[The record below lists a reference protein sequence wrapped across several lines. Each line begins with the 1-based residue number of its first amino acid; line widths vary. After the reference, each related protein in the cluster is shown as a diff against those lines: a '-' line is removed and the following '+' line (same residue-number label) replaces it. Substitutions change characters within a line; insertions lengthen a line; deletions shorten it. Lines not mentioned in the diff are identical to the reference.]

1 MSSQPPFRVRVRL
14 PSSKQETLNL
24 TRPVTIRVLVEAI
37 KPFVDVE
44 LSQINIKQAYPP
56 KSITLG
62 TPEQWDRDVSEIG
75 ISNGDGLVVSISE
88 NEKKDVSPPSDVKP
102 VETEQPVKSIVAPFQ
117 NPFGGLLGA
126 EKRPLTPSRAE
137 SPTPAKRSR
146 VDEEPPEIPVE
157 GGTVVLR
164 IMEDD
169 NSCMYSLSP
178 PLLITG
184 SMH

>member
-1 MSSQPPFRVRVRL
+1 MSTQPPFRLRLRL
-14 PSSKQETLNL
+14 PSSKQETLSL
-24 TRPVTIRVLVEAI
+24 TRPITIRTLLEAI

-44 LSQINIKQAYPP
+44 LSQISLKQTYPP
-56 KSITLG
+56 KPINLG
-62 TPEQWDRDVSEIG
+62 SPEEWDRDVSEIG

-88 NEKKDVSPPSDVKP
+88 NGISNEKKDIPPPSDVKP
-102 VETEQPVKSIVAPFQ
+102 VKTEKAVKPIVAPFQ

-126 EKRPLTPSRAE
+126 EKRPLTPTRAE

-169 NSCMYSLSP
+169 NSCMYSLS
-178 PLLITG
+178 LLY
-184 SMH
+184 